1 MYVVIA
7 GGGRIGASLASWLVS
22 GGHEIAVVDVD
33 QSKCAVL
40 DEMLGSVSVLGNTA
54 EAEVLA
60 RAGTNRADV
69 FAATTSRDDVNLVA
83 CQLARHHFGVSRT
96 IALVNNGD
104 NSDLF
109 RLLGIG
115 VSVDVTELV
124 LGRLQE
130 GFSTRGMMHLM
141 PMTGVDGKTL
151 VAIKI
156 PPTAGTEGRPIN
168 QISLPEGTLIS
179 LVITRE
185 GDVSIPTGDTV
196 IKAGDEVVA
205 VTTADAEEEL
215 RDVILEPW
223 VE

>member
-1 MYVVIA
+1 M
-7 GGGRIGASLASWLVS
+7 
-22 GGHEIAVVDVD
+22 
-33 QSKCAVL
+33 
-40 DEMLGSVSVLGNTA
+40 
-54 EAEVLA
+54 
-60 RAGTNRADV
+60 
-69 FAATTSRDDVNLVA
+69 
-83 CQLARHHFGVSRT
+83 T
-96 IALVNNGD
+96 IPD
-104 NSDLF
+104 F

-141 PMTGVDGKTL
+141 PVTGVDGKTL

-205 VTTADAEEEL
+205 VTTANAEEEL